1 MCVHTF
7 LCLLLDGLIAAHT
20 LVLTYSLTESTPV
33 LALKLYIPASNISGN
48 MYNKSHNTI
57 DYLTQK
63 EDYILQHPF
72 QFFTS
77 TLQVMVGSGLAS
89 LTITVATA
97 ASSSPFFLYC
107 FVLQNKCACCLQ

>member
-48 MYNKSHNTI
+48 IYNKSHNTI

-63 EDYILQHPF
+63 EDYILQ
-72 QFFTS
+72 
-77 TLQVMVGSGLAS
+77 S
-89 LTITVATA
+89 LGGRKRDGARGRVT
-97 ASSSPFFLYC
+97 F
-107 FVLQNKCACCLQ
+107 